1 MVNQKKQ
8 QKKIQKMILIVRNM
22 MIGNILVI
30 KYFVNK
36 KIN

>member
-8 QKKIQKMILIVRNM
+8 QKKIQKMIPIVRNM

-30 KYFVNK
+30 KYFVS
-36 KIN
+36 I

>member
-30 KYFVNK
+30 KYFVN
-36 KIN
+36 I